1 MGARGC
7 GKEGEGNG
15 AGLGG
20 DRWWGQV
27 WGEGRRGGGGACS
40 FIPCQQVDEVVGS
53 CL

>member
-27 WGEGRRGGGGACS
+27 WGEGRRGGGGMLVYTLPAS
-40 FIPCQQVDEVVGS
+40 R
-53 CL
+53 